1 MTVTDKSTVESI
13 VQTIQTLPEST
24 QLALLA
30 YVDGMAAMADH
41 QRLPKA
47 DDHQKA
53 P

>member
-1 MTVTDKSTVESI
+1 MTVTDKSTVDAIAQNIEI
-13 VQTIQTLPEST
+13 LPQGM
-24 QLALLA
+24 QLALLS
-30 YVDGMAAMADH
+30 YVEGMAAMADY